1 MFGLIFVGSSV
12 TLILISLIW
21 ASFKFKREKAVQ
33 ERDYWISQYYE
44 LDRENQVLAE
54 MDRRLTTRLINRFG
68 ADFQDYQIYR
78 GLGFIPE
85 ANYHEDLLIEEEK
98 PRFLGLRQDNDP
110 VVGINLTEN
119 IVYRQSDIDRLE
131 RQREREHT
139 QLNTKSNTPYYG
151 KSKLASEMVLKK
163 PEITEPDFFMAHELM
178 SASIWEDPSIIDV
191 EAQPVSNNLPVGQV
205 GRPRKY
211 ENAAEKQ
218 KAYRER
224 LKHRQQ
230 LGYTG

>member
-1 MFGLIFVGSSV
+1 MLGLIMLCSAF
-12 TLILISLIW
+12 TLIVISLIW
-21 ASFKFKREKAVQ
+21 ASFKFKREKVVQ
-33 ERDYWISQYYE
+33 ERDYWIAQCHE

-78 GLGFIPE
+78 GLGFIQE
-85 ANYHEDLLIEEEK
+85 TNYHENLLIEEEK

-110 VVGINLTEN
+110 IVGVNLSDN

-131 RQREREHT
+131 REQKQPQNKPNLSRST
-139 QLNTKSNTPYYG
+139 Y
-151 KSKLASEMVLKK
+151 KLASQMVLRE
-163 PEITEPDFFMAHELM
+163 PETSEPELTSKSFLTTHDLM
-178 SASIWEDPSIIDV
+178 NSHIWDNQDVIDV
-191 EAQPVSNNLPVGQV
+191 EAQPVVSNLQV

-224 LKHRQQ
+224 LKHKQQ